1 MSDSITEMEL
11 VKMIKSLALD
21 SAPNGAGL
29 SDYSKEEAL
38 GGHKENTNRGW
49 FSVSGNEIFVHTSD
63 DEMSPLTIEA
73 IPPVKLTVNGEA
85 VSGTVTVTSKDK
97 LEWSVEESPL
107 FEIQVSEDRMQAY
120 LLVHSPVRYV
130 WKLSECEPAAH
141 LVLRAEEDQSI
152 ILNKLEFNDI
162 ILELDRL
169 SITKN
174 RNIGAVFEEVLNPTF
189 EPILI
194 ARGKPP
200 VPGKDAELQLFFTE
214 QVENQYVEIG
224 GVVDYRNHL
233 NIPSVTPGDVIA
245 RKIPPEEGTVGY
257 DVYGNFIR
265 PKEPKDIV
273 IVAKDGVQIRED
285 GFVIA
290 LREGRPRIT
299 GNQTKFFDITKAYIV
314 PGDVNIETGHIV
326 FSGDIIIYGNVMESM
341 IVESL
346 GNVYIS
352 GSVYNATVTAT
363 GSIYIQGNA
372 IKSNLYSGYFGVL
385 YNRLYNNSKLLM
397 SQFEQLLEAAK
408 LLFEMVEKK
417 GQKPHYGQ
425 IILLLVENKFKDIY
439 KLAKEALSV
448 IINIRSRDKTAW
460 LNLKDMLERFLQL
473 SRMPQLISLGTILG
487 ILNSLRETVQHVGSM
502 QEAKVRIDI
511 GQCHLSTLKSNGDI
525 LIRKEGVL
533 QSDLYSAANI
543 VFYDKDA
550 VCRGSRLEADGMI
563 SAMMVGGQTGAPSVL
578 RSKTKIILK
587 SMSSG
592 RVCIENYCI
601 EILEHIENQTIDM
614 EWVKSRVYSA
624 RGIQNQQTNGKLA

>member
-1 MSDSITEMEL
+1 M
-11 VKMIKSLALD
+11 ALD
-21 SAPNGAGL
+21 SAPNVTEL
-29 SDYSKEEAL
+29 SEYSKEEDQ
-38 GGHKENTNRGW
+38 GKNRGNTNRGW
-49 FSVSGNEIFVHTSD
+49 FRVSGNEIIVHTSD
-63 DEMSPLTIEA
+63 DVTSPLTIEA
-73 IPPVKLTVNGEA
+73 IPPAKLTVNGEA
-85 VSGTVTVTSKDK
+85 LSGTATVTSEDK

-107 FEIQVSEDRMQAY
+107 FEIQVSEDSMEAHLFVR
-120 LLVHSPVRYV
+120 SPIRYV

-152 ILNKLEFNDI
+152 ILNKLELNDI
-162 ILELDRL
+162 IHELDRL

-174 RNIGAVFEEVLNPTF
+174 RNIGAIFEEVLNPTY

-214 QVENQYVEIG
+214 QVETQFVEIS
-224 GVVDYRNHL
+224 GVIDYRNHL
-233 NIPSVTPGDVIA
+233 SIPSVTPGEVIA
-245 RKIPPEEGTVGY
+245 RKTPPEEGTVGY

-265 PKEPKDIV
+265 PQEPQDIV

-290 LREGRPRIT
+290 LSEGRPRIT
-299 GNQTKFFDITKAYIV
+299 GNQTKFFDITKAFIV

-326 FSGDIIIYGNVMESM
+326 FSGDIIVYGNVMENM

-363 GSIYIQGNA
+363 GSIRVQGNA
-372 IKSNLYSGYFGVL
+372 IKSNTYSGYFGVMH
-385 YNRLYNNSKLLM
+385 NRLYNNSKLLM

-408 LLFEMVEKK
+408 VLSDMVEKK

-425 IILLLVENKFKDIY
+425 IILLLVENKFKDIS
-439 KLAKEALSV
+439 KMAKEALSV

-473 SRMPQLISLGTILG
+473 SRMPQLISHGTILG
-487 ILNSLRETVQHVGSM
+487 ILNSLNETVQHVGSM
-502 QEAKVRIDI
+502 QEAKVRIDM

-550 VCRGSRLEADGMI
+550 VCRGSRLEADGII

-578 RSKTKIILK
+578 KSKTKIMLK

-592 RVCIENYCI
+592 RICIGNYCI
-601 EILEHIENQTIDM
+601 EVMDNIEEQTIDM
-614 EWVKSRVYSA
+614 EWMKSQVYSA